1 MPSVQIASYNPSFVA
16 GTIGVNGTQSEWFDL
31 AGYTWL
37 GLVVDQ
43 ATNGTMNFV
52 VGTAAG
58 DNYRLLKDNVGANLA
73 ITLPTGGSAFRE
85 SDMRVLAPYR
95 FVRIIT
101 SVAQANG
108 PTFTFVVK

>member
-1 MPSVQIASYNPSFVA
+1 MASVQIASYNPSLVQ

-37 GLVVDQ
+37 GLVVDG
-43 ATNGTMNFV
+43 ASNGTMNFV

-58 DNYRLLKDNVGANLA
+58 DSYRLLKDNVGANVA
-73 ITLPTGGSAFRE
+73 ITLPAGGSAFRE

-101 SVAQANG
+101 SVAQSGG